1 MIRVMSKEEALQD
14 LLEQH
19 VFDRWQS
26 DLPEIDER
34 YRQEKEH
41 IERRFLE
48 AFEAVC
54 KQAAKLQEEGRKGSI
69 HYVYISFLR
78 TSIMANTA
86 QYRIDAYD
94 DNWFLDLEECASS
107 WSADF
112 IFVPLF
118 RRMGELEEKRKAYA
132 RKITPMDIEKIKL
145 IEAYKYHLLTVEWIR
160 GFVPSLIESE
170 AYRQM
175 DRSAKLQLFV
185 GEYKDQC
192 ELLYETPGGGDDGR
206 AVEATND
213 GAVQ

>member
-19 VFDRWQS
+19 VFDRWQF

-34 YRQEKEH
+34 YRQEKEQ
-41 IERRFLE
+41 IERRFLA

-54 KQAAKLQEEGRKGSI
+54 KQAAKLQAEGRKGSI
-69 HYVYISFLR
+69 RYVYISFLR

-86 QYRIDAYD
+86 HYRIDAYD

-112 IFVPLF
+112 IFAPLF

-132 RKITPMDIEKIKL
+132 RKITRMDIEKIKL
-145 IEAYKYHLLTVEWIR
+145 IEAYKYHLLTVEWLR
-160 GFVPSLIESE
+160 GFIPSLIESE
-170 AYRQM
+170 AYRRM
-175 DRSAKLQLFV
+175 DKSVNLQLFI

-192 ELLYETPGGGDDGR
+192 ELLYETSGGDDER
-206 AVEATND
+206 CRSN
-213 GAVQ
+213 